1 MVTNILYNAKIRNMG
16 DNRIIWIPKIL
27 SEVIKPFEYEKGVLV
42 KIMSTNTKGSMAEG
56 GKFVVNKE

>member
-16 DNRIIWIPKIL
+16 DNRIIWIPKRL
-27 SEVIKPFEYEKGVLV
+27 SEVIKPFEDEKGVLV